1 MRMKMILLTE
11 GETMSR
17 LFDLDW
23 QLLADSC
30 LMIIAI
36 FVLFLAL
43 SYFLFNPARKFLND
57 RKEKIRGEL
66 EEAKTSQ
73 EKAAEL
79 KEQYEAKLKDIDKE
93 AEDILSDARRRA
105 LQNEERIVAQAKEEA
120 GRILARA
127 QEEARLEKQK
137 MSDEIKQ
144 EIVSVASVMAGGMVP
159 PIAIA
164 LCTTLF
170 KRKFTKKECQS
181 GLVNYIMGL
190 SFITEG
196 AIPFAASDPLRII
209 PSCAVGAAVAGG
221 LSMFFGCTLRAP
233 HGGIF
238 VLPTIGNP
246 LGYLAAIV
254 IGSAVGCLILSLLKK
269 NLDEAER

>member
-1 MRMKMILLTE
+1 MKMILLTE

-36 FVLFLAL
+36 FVLFL
-43 SYFLFNPARKFLND
+43 FNPARKFLND

-73 EKAAEL
+73 EKATEL

-120 GRILARA
+120 DRILARA

-144 EIVSVASVMAGGMVP
+144 EIVSVASVMAGK
-159 PIAIA
+159 
-164 LCTTLF
+164 L
-170 KRKFTKKECQS
+170 
-181 GLVNYIMGL
+181 
-190 SFITEG
+190 
-196 AIPFAASDPLRII
+196 
-209 PSCAVGAAVAGG
+209 VGASIDTARQNS
-221 LSMFFGCTLRAP
+221 LIEETLKEM
-233 HGGIF
+233 GED
-238 VLPTIGNP
+238 TWQN
-246 LGYLAAIV
+246 
-254 IGSAVGCLILSLLKK
+254 
-269 NLDEAER
+269 

>member
-1 MRMKMILLTE
+1 
-11 GETMSR
+11 MSR

-66 EEAKTSQ
+66 EEAKDNQ

-79 KEQYEAKLKDIDKE
+79 KAQYEAKLKDIDKE

-105 LQNEERIVAQAKEEA
+105 LQNEEQAKEEA
-120 GRILARA
+120 ARILARA

-144 EIVSVASVMAGGMVP
+144 EIVSVASVMAGK
-159 PIAIA
+159 
-164 LCTTLF
+164 L
-170 KRKFTKKECQS
+170 
-181 GLVNYIMGL
+181 
-190 SFITEG
+190 
-196 AIPFAASDPLRII
+196 
-209 PSCAVGAAVAGG
+209 VGASIDTTRQNS
-221 LSMFFGCTLRAP
+221 LIEETLKEM
-233 HGGIF
+233 GED
-238 VLPTIGNP
+238 TWQN
-246 LGYLAAIV
+246 
-254 IGSAVGCLILSLLKK
+254 
-269 NLDEAER
+269 

>member
-1 MRMKMILLTE
+1 MKMILLTE

-93 AEDILSDARRRA
+93 AEKILSDARRRA
-105 LQNEERIVAQAKEEA
+105 LENENKIVANAKEEA
-120 GRILARA
+120 AAIIERART
-127 QEEARLEKQK
+127 EAELEKQK
-137 MSDEIKQ
+137 AADDMKREM
-144 EIVSVASVMAGGMVP
+144 VVLASMMAGKVVKAS
-159 PIAIA
+159 ID
-164 LCTTLF
+164 TTVQESLIND
-170 KRKFTKKECQS
+170 TLKEIGESTWQS
-181 GLVNYIMGL
+181 
-190 SFITEG
+190 
-196 AIPFAASDPLRII
+196 
-209 PSCAVGAAVAGG
+209 
-221 LSMFFGCTLRAP
+221 
-233 HGGIF
+233 
-238 VLPTIGNP
+238 
-246 LGYLAAIV
+246 
-254 IGSAVGCLILSLLKK
+254 
-269 NLDEAER
+269 

>member
-1 MRMKMILLTE
+1 MKMILLTE

-79 KEQYEAKLKDIDKE
+79 KEQYEAKPDWKNRKCPTRSNRRSYPWH
-93 AEDILSDARRRA
+93 LSW
-105 LQNEERIVAQAKEEA
+105 Q
-120 GRILARA
+120 
-127 QEEARLEKQK
+127 
-137 MSDEIKQ
+137 
-144 EIVSVASVMAGGMVP
+144 VSLWVRP
-159 PIAIA
+159 
-164 LCTTLF
+164 
-170 KRKFTKKECQS
+170 
-181 GLVNYIMGL
+181 
-190 SFITEG
+190 
-196 AIPFAASDPLRII
+196 
-209 PSCAVGAAVAGG
+209 
-221 LSMFFGCTLRAP
+221 
-233 HGGIF
+233 
-238 VLPTIGNP
+238 
-246 LGYLAAIV
+246 
-254 IGSAVGCLILSLLKK
+254 
-269 NLDEAER
+269 

>member
-1 MRMKMILLTE
+1 MKMILLTE

-57 RKEKIRGEL
+57 RKKIRGEL

-73 EKAAEL
+73 EKATEL

-144 EIVSVASVMAGGMVP
+144 EIVSVASVMAGK
-159 PIAIA
+159 
-164 LCTTLF
+164 L
-170 KRKFTKKECQS
+170 
-181 GLVNYIMGL
+181 
-190 SFITEG
+190 
-196 AIPFAASDPLRII
+196 
-209 PSCAVGAAVAGG
+209 VGASIDTARQNS
-221 LSMFFGCTLRAP
+221 LIEETLKEM
-233 HGGIF
+233 GED
-238 VLPTIGNP
+238 TWQN
-246 LGYLAAIV
+246 
-254 IGSAVGCLILSLLKK
+254 
-269 NLDEAER
+269 

>member
-1 MRMKMILLTE
+1 MKMILLTE

-66 EEAKTSQ
+66 EEAKDNQ

-79 KEQYEAKLKDIDKE
+79 KAQYEAKLKDIDKE

-105 LQNEERIVAQAKEEA
+105 LQNDRKKPDWKSRKCPMRSNRRSYPWHLSWQ
-120 GRILARA
+120 
-127 QEEARLEKQK
+127 
-137 MSDEIKQ
+137 
-144 EIVSVASVMAGGMVP
+144 VSW
-159 PIAIA
+159 
-164 LCTTLF
+164 
-170 KRKFTKKECQS
+170 
-181 GLVNYIMGL
+181 
-190 SFITEG
+190 
-196 AIPFAASDPLRII
+196 
-209 PSCAVGAAVAGG
+209 
-221 LSMFFGCTLRAP
+221 
-233 HGGIF
+233 
-238 VLPTIGNP
+238 
-246 LGYLAAIV
+246 
-254 IGSAVGCLILSLLKK
+254 
-269 NLDEAER
+269 

>member
-1 MRMKMILLTE
+1 MKMILLTE

-79 KEQYEAKLKDIDKE
+79 KEQYEVKLKDIDKE

-120 GRILARA
+120 
-127 QEEARLEKQK
+127 RLEKQK

-144 EIVSVASVMAGGMVP
+144 EIVSVASVMAGK
-159 PIAIA
+159 
-164 LCTTLF
+164 L
-170 KRKFTKKECQS
+170 
-181 GLVNYIMGL
+181 
-190 SFITEG
+190 
-196 AIPFAASDPLRII
+196 
-209 PSCAVGAAVAGG
+209 VGASIDTARQNS
-221 LSMFFGCTLRAP
+221 LIEETLKEM
-233 HGGIF
+233 GED
-238 VLPTIGNP
+238 TWQN
-246 LGYLAAIV
+246 
-254 IGSAVGCLILSLLKK
+254 
-269 NLDEAER
+269 

>member
-1 MRMKMILLTE
+1 MKMILLTE

-36 FVLFLAL
+36 FVLVLAL
-43 SYFLFNPARKFLND
+43 SYFLFNPARKLLND

-105 LQNEERIVAQAKEEA
+105 LQNEERIVAQAKEGEST
-120 GRILARA
+120 GRS
-127 QEEARLEKQK
+127 QTGK
-137 MSDEIKQ
+137 
-144 EIVSVASVMAGGMVP
+144 
-159 PIAIA
+159 
-164 LCTTLF
+164 
-170 KRKFTKKECQS
+170 
-181 GLVNYIMGL
+181 
-190 SFITEG
+190 TENVRRDQTG
-196 AIPFAASDPLRII
+196 DRIRGI
-209 PSCAVGAAVAGG
+209 C
-221 LSMFFGCTLRAP
+221 
-233 HGGIF
+233 HG
-238 VLPTIGNP
+238 
-246 LGYLAAIV
+246 
-254 IGSAVGCLILSLLKK
+254 
-269 NLDEAER
+269 R

>member
-1 MRMKMILLTE
+1 MKMILLTE

-66 EEAKTSQ
+66 EEAKDNQ

-79 KEQYEAKLKDIDKE
+79 KAQYEAKLKDIDKE

-105 LQNEERIVAQAKEEA
+105 LQNEERIVTQAKEEA
-120 GRILARA
+120 ARILARA
-127 QEEARLEKQK
+127 QEEARLEKRK
-137 MSDEIKQ
+137 CPMRSNRR
-144 EIVSVASVMAGGMVP
+144 SYPWLCHGGK
-159 PIAIA
+159 
-164 LCTTLF
+164 L
-170 KRKFTKKECQS
+170 
-181 GLVNYIMGL
+181 
-190 SFITEG
+190 
-196 AIPFAASDPLRII
+196 
-209 PSCAVGAAVAGG
+209 VGASIDTTRQNS
-221 LSMFFGCTLRAP
+221 LIEETLKEM
-233 HGGIF
+233 GED
-238 VLPTIGNP
+238 TWQN
-246 LGYLAAIV
+246 
-254 IGSAVGCLILSLLKK
+254 
-269 NLDEAER
+269 

>member
-1 MRMKMILLTE
+1 MKMILLTE

-105 LQNEERIVAQAKEEA
+105 LQNEER
-120 GRILARA
+120 RILARA

-144 EIVSVASVMAGGMVP
+144 EIVSVASVMAGK
-159 PIAIA
+159 
-164 LCTTLF
+164 L
-170 KRKFTKKECQS
+170 
-181 GLVNYIMGL
+181 
-190 SFITEG
+190 
-196 AIPFAASDPLRII
+196 
-209 PSCAVGAAVAGG
+209 VGASIDTARQNS
-221 LSMFFGCTLRAP
+221 LIEETLKEM
-233 HGGIF
+233 GED
-238 VLPTIGNP
+238 TWQN
-246 LGYLAAIV
+246 
-254 IGSAVGCLILSLLKK
+254 
-269 NLDEAER
+269 